1 MKNIYIILSWAIL
14 SMFCWSCSD
23 EKEENEKTS
32 LVYADFLQHSL
43 NVPSAA
49 GEVISI
55 VECAGAQWEI
65 VMENNEGMITSISQK
80 QGGNTGEQKRYDQIK
95 ISYSENTGLKS
106 RTQEIFLVNKMT
118 GERTKLVISQNPKY
132 SSFPITLDATTKYQ
146 YIDGFGGA
154 HSEPQWTDGRRLTL
168 ANMETIE
175 SLGYNIIHIYINDNG
190 KQLWLDNIE
199 TLQDATRRGMKIFA
213 SGGITKEF
221 REEDGVDEDGK
232 TKYRFDHE
240 KRDQEYAEYLAD
252 FVTAL
257 KNKGVEIYAI
267 SMQNEPDMGPYWT
280 PAQMTKFVK
289 DYGHIIR
296 ATGAKILGPE
306 ACGFDPNLTNAVVD
320 HADIIAGHLY
330 QGFMDL
336 SSSYVKNRYNY
347 IRSLYP
353 EKLAPAG
360 KTSWWMTEH
369 LFNDGVKFPDDP
381 TQWQWWKWDYVL
393 SHLGQEVHMCMDAY
407 CSAYIYFYVKRNHG
421 LIGDGEVM
429 SPVPVNEITKNGYI
443 LSHYAKYA
451 LGMTRIKVETENDKV
466 KTTAYINEEGT
477 EMTAVLINMEHDDFN
492 ALITAPNEIANVSAV
507 ETTEDTNMM
516 AAVTNLDDAYTA
528 SVLIP
533 AKSIVSVRLKLR

>member
-1 MKNIYIILSWAIL
+1 MKNIYIIFSWVML
-14 SMFCWSCSD
+14 SMLFWNCSD
-23 EKEENEKTS
+23 EKEEN
-32 LVYADFLQHSL
+32 LQVYADFLQHSL

-49 GEVISI
+49 GEVISV
-55 VECAGAQWEI
+55 VECTGTQWEI
-65 VMENNEGMITSISQK
+65 VMDTNEGMITAISSK
-80 QGGNTGEQKRYDQIK
+80 QGGSTGEEKLYEQIK
-95 ISYSENTGLKS
+95 ISYSENAGLKS

-118 GERTKLVISQNPKY
+118 GERSKLAICQNPKY
-132 SSFPITLDATTKYQ
+132 SPFLITLDATTKYQ

-168 ANMETIE
+168 ENMETIQ

-190 KQLWLDNIE
+190 KQLWTDNIE
-199 TLQDATRRGMKIFA
+199 TLQEAQRRGMMIFA

-221 REEDGVDEDGK
+221 REEDGVDEEGK
-232 TKYRFDHE
+232 PKYRFDHE
-240 KRDQEYAEYLAD
+240 KRDEEYARYLAD
-252 FVTAL
+252 FVTTL
-257 KNKGVEIYAI
+257 KSKGVVLYAI
-267 SMQNEPDMGPYWT
+267 SMQNEPDMGTYWT

-306 ACGFDPNLTNAVVD
+306 ACGFDPNLTNAIVD

-336 SSSYVKNRYNY
+336 STSYVKNRYNY

-360 KTSWWMTEH
+360 KTGWWMTEH

-381 TQWQWWKWDYVL
+381 AQWQWWEWDYVL

-407 CSAYIYFYVKRNHG
+407 CSAYIYFYVKRYHG
-421 LIGDGEVM
+421 LIGDGEMM
-429 SPVPVNEITKNGYI
+429 SPAPVNEITKNGYI

-466 KTTAYINEEGT
+466 KTTAYINEDGT

-492 ALITAPNEIANVSAV
+492 ALITAPNEIASVSAV

-516 AAVTNLDDAYTA
+516 AAVTNLDDAHTA

-533 AKSIVSVRLKLR
+533 ARSIVSVRLKLR